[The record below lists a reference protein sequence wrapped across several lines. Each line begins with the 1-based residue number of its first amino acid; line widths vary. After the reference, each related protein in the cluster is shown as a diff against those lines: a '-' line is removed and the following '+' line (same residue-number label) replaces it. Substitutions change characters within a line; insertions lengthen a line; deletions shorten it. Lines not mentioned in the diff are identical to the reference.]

1 MVKDDGRAWLVELT
15 QSITGQLKQNR
26 EDIADIYT
34 QIRTAREHHSICREQ
49 ILGELAKIDKRVEV
63 VVVRISIYIA
73 IFTFLATVALEFLA
87 KHWVVK

>member
-26 EDIADIYT
+26 EDITDIYT
-34 QIRTAREHHSICREQ
+34 QIRTAREHHNVCREQ
-49 ILGELAKIDKRVEV
+49 ILRELAKIDKRVEV

-73 IFTFLATVALEFLA
+73 IFIFLATVALEFLA
-87 KHWVVK
+87 KHWIVK